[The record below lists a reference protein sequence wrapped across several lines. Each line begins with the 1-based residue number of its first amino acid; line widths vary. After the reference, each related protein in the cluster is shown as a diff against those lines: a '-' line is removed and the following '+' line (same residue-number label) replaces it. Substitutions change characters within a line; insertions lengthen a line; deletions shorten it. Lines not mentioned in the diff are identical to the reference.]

1 MATAEAVCLD
11 STDTFAVNSG
21 VNASLPFNASD
32 DENLND
38 FRVYRAQKNS
48 MEFAH
53 MTKDKSKGD
62 CSGSLSD
69 LCVKGKVKFR
79 RDNQTHL
86 LLVKIFHTTIN
97 DSGQYAVWAK
107 FNSGNLHPDEKTAKC
122 LKVIH
127 EKVEGKECICVI
139 FIIKVSCYCAPSESK
154 EISQ

>member
-1 MATAEAVCLD
+1 
-11 STDTFAVNSG
+11 
-21 VNASLPFNASD
+21 
-32 DENLND
+32 
-38 FRVYRAQKNS
+38 

-69 LCVKGKVKFR
+69 LCAKGKVEFR

-86 LLVKIFHTTIN
+86 LLVIIFHTTIN

-107 FNSGNLHPDEKTAKC
+107 FDSGNLHPDEKTAKC

-127 EKVEGKECICVI
+127 MKGEGKECICVI
-139 FIIKVSCYCAPSESK
+139 FIIKVSCYCSPSESK